1 MTALTAS
8 RLSYRNL
15 PRGFGLVLALAALI
29 VGASL
34 ISPHFLNPINI
45 LNVLRQ
51 VALYGILGVG
61 MTFIL
66 LTAGIDLSISSIVGF
81 VGVVS
86 ATLMGMGYGIPLS
99 CLAGLLAG
107 LAIGTING
115 LGVVVGRV
123 PPFIMTLGAMVMT
136 RGIALMIA
144 DGATV
149 NLGPRGDDFFF
160 LGGGFFLGI
169 PTPIWVFALV
179 CVVAFVVL
187 RLTPYGRA
195 VYAVG
200 SSVEAARLAGINV
213 GLITFSVYLISAG
226 LASLSALIF
235 LSRLSVGDPN
245 SGVGLELEA
254 ITIAVIG
261 GTSLFGGEGGVLGTI
276 GGAMVLA
283 ILANILNL
291 AGVSP
296 FSQQVVKGLIIIF
309 AVLLE
314 AGRRRRA

>member
-1 MTALTAS
+1 MSALTDT
-8 RLSYRNL
+8 RLSLRNL
-15 PRGFGLVLALAALI
+15 PRGSGLVLALVVLF
-29 VGASL
+29 VSASL
-34 ISPHFLNPINI
+34 ISPHFLNPINL

-99 CLAGLLAG
+99 CLAGLVAG

-115 LGVVVGRV
+115 LGIVVGRV

-179 CVVAFVVL
+179 CVVAYTVL
-187 RLTPYGRA
+187 RMTPYGRS

-200 SSVEAARLAGINV
+200 SSTEAARLAGINV
-213 GLITFSVYLISAG
+213 GLVTFSVYLISAG

-261 GTSLFGGEGGVLGTI
+261 GTSLFGGEGSVLGTI

>member
-1 MTALTAS
+1 MSATTAS
-8 RLSYRNL
+8 RPTFRNL
-15 PRGFGLVLALAALI
+15 PRGFGLVVALAVLI
-29 VGASL
+29 VAASL
-34 ISPHFLNPINI
+34 ISPHFLNPINV

-81 VGVVS
+81 VGVVA
-86 ATLMGMGYGIPLS
+86 ATLMGMGYPILLC
-99 CLAGLLAG
+99 CLIGVGGGLL
-107 LAIGTING
+107 IGVING
-115 LGVVVGRV
+115 LGIVVGQV
-123 PPFIMTLGAMVMT
+123 PPFIMTLGSMVMT

-144 DGATV
+144 DGSTV
-149 NLGPRGDDFFF
+149 NLGPRGDEFFF
-160 LGGGFFLGI
+160 LGGGFILGV

-187 RLTPYGRA
+187 RLSPFGRA
-195 VYAVG
+195 IYAVG
-200 SSVEAARLAGINV
+200 SSPEAARLAGINV
-213 GLITFSVYLISAG
+213 GLVTFSVYLISAG

-261 GTSLFGGEGGVLGTI
+261 GTSLFGGEGGIAGTI

-296 FSQQVVKGLIIIF
+296 FSQQVVKGLIIVF

>member
-1 MTALTAS
+1 MSATTSS
-8 RLSYRNL
+8 RPTFRNL
-15 PRGFGLVLALAALI
+15 PRGFGLVIALAVLI
-29 VGASL
+29 VAASL
-34 ISPHFLNPINI
+34 ISPHFLNPINV

-81 VGVVS
+81 VGVVA
-86 ATLMGMGYGIPLS
+86 ATLMGMGYPILLC
-99 CLAGLLAG
+99 CLIGVGGGLL
-107 LAIGTING
+107 IGVING
-115 LGVVVGRV
+115 LGIVVGQV
-123 PPFIMTLGAMVMT
+123 PPFIMTLGSMVMT

-144 DGATV
+144 DGSTV
-149 NLGPRGDDFFF
+149 NLGPRGDEFFF
-160 LGGGFFLGI
+160 LGGGFILGV

-187 RLTPYGRA
+187 RLSPFARA
-195 VYAVG
+195 IYAVG
-200 SSVEAARLAGINV
+200 SSPEAARLAGINV
-213 GLITFSVYLISAG
+213 GLVTFSVYLISAG

-261 GTSLFGGEGGVLGTI
+261 GTSLFGGEGGIAGTI

-296 FSQQVVKGLIIIF
+296 FSQQVVKGLIIVF

>member
-1 MTALTAS
+1 MSATTGLRPSSHT
-8 RLSYRNL
+8 L
-15 PRGFGLVLALAALI
+15 PKGFGLVLALGVLI
-29 VGASL
+29 VAASI

-81 VGVVS
+81 VGVVT
-86 ATLMGMGYGIPLS
+86 ATLMGMGYPIVVA
-99 CLAGLLAG
+99 CLLGVAGGLL
-107 LAIGTING
+107 IGVING
-115 LGVVVGRV
+115 LGIVVGQV
-123 PPFIMTLGAMVMT
+123 PPFIMTLGSMVMT

-144 DGATV
+144 NGATV
-149 NLGPRGDDFFF
+149 NLGARDEDFFF
-160 LGGGFFLGI
+160 LGGGFILGV
-169 PTPIWVFALV
+169 PTPIWVFAAV
-179 CVVAFVVL
+179 CLVAFVVL
-187 RLTPYGRA
+187 RLTAYGRS

-200 SSVEAARLAGINV
+200 SSPEAARLAGISV
-213 GLITFSVYLISAG
+213 GFVTFSVYLISAG

-283 ILANILNL
+283 VLANILNL

-314 AGRRRRA
+314 AGRRKRA